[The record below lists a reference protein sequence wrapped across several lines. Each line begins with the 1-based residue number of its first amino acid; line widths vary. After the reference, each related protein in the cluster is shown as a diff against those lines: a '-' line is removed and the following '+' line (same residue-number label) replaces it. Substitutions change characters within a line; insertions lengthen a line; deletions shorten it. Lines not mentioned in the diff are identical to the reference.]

1 MRLPDTRTRPQIN
14 SRKMSHIK
22 VEDTRFM
29 FLFVCFFFNL
39 FSVSQ
44 DFTPL
49 IQSLWALSLGE
60 GESRVMEWF
69 N

>member
-1 MRLPDTRTRPQIN
+1 MRLSDTRTRPQIN
-14 SRKMSHIK
+14 SGKMSHIK
-22 VEDTRFM
+22 VADTRFM
-29 FLFVCFFFNL
+29 FLFVCFFNL